1 MKNRNRIQF
10 ILGGLF
16 FLVALGLFLIQMGY
30 LLLHNRLQME
40 YIDNRLFYIIN
51 ISIVISIFLGGFIL
65 FSFTR
70 KFKAIASSLIGIFI
84 VVNIVLLYQS
94 NQEIKN
100 IVSISPDFKHVF
112 SVKENAE
119 RGEVVYYRSYY
130 GIVARPKERLS
141 GSITGAYEVKWLA
154 DDVAV
159 FTYETSG
166 GEVQAFA
173 GTYGDRGQGSSYY
186 YVGPEMQGLWA
197 NEGVEVVSNTEGIQV
212 KSKTDT
218 AFFEWDQIH
227 QYGTLAIVLEQDQE
241 AEWVIGLNEDFQ
253 MRSDAS
259 NSPGGSIS
267 LYKAAI
273 GSEELYELEFK
284 SEIN

>member
-94 NQEIKN
+94 NQ
-100 IVSISPDFKHVF
+100 
-112 SVKENAE
+112 
-119 RGEVVYYRSYY
+119 
-130 GIVARPKERLS
+130 
-141 GSITGAYEVKWLA
+141 
-154 DDVAV
+154 
-159 FTYETSG
+159 
-166 GEVQAFA
+166 
-173 GTYGDRGQGSSYY
+173 
-186 YVGPEMQGLWA
+186 
-197 NEGVEVVSNTEGIQV
+197 
-212 KSKTDT
+212 
-218 AFFEWDQIH
+218 
-227 QYGTLAIVLEQDQE
+227 
-241 AEWVIGLNEDFQ
+241 
-253 MRSDAS
+253 
-259 NSPGGSIS
+259 
-267 LYKAAI
+267 
-273 GSEELYELEFK
+273 
-284 SEIN
+284 